1 MSEDLVILPKNA
13 ELVEF
18 LRSFPPIEQILPAW
32 KIGVLEACS
41 RSCSSVPRSSIKGG
55 V

>member
-1 MSEDLVILPKNA
+1 MPDELVILPKNA

-18 LRSFPPIEQILPAW
+18 LRNFPPIEQILPAW

-41 RSCSSVPRSSIKGG
+41 RSCSSVPRSSLTGG